1 MSSIHPLC
9 ITPSPFAYESWF
21 GYVLRISAANGS
33 SSPRKM
39 LKYAGLNEREI
50 KNPPVT
56 TIAALTN
63 KSLEKL
69 QSVAPMDS
77 SGNHQLAGKAVNR
90 FFHDTNYNKVCPR
103 CIQEHG
109 YIDARWDLYHYVA
122 CDKHKVW
129 LETTCSNCKHDLSW
143 LRPELLQCKCDATI
157 SQTNFDP
164 VPDHLL
170 ELSRVISAVFEGN
183 PISSSNLGFPCE
195 ALSRLSLQ
203 TLVGIV
209 GSLAA
214 RNHQF
219 KILTRRN
226 IENPTAKN
234 LCLGAAMVF
243 ADWPNNF
250 FTFLEW
256 DGSIPPSHEVNI
268 VERNKDLYF
277 SFFKMG
283 YPWNEVDFLFKYFC
297 LYAKLKK
304 LTIELNEGENFPISL
319 IRIIELST
327 EDLAAELGVNIAT
340 LKGNFQPI
348 TPTSD
353 SISNKRRY
361 DLGRKLLSRDVGKS
375 EVISTTLNI
384 PLNVINAILS
394 DNAEDALH
402 KNPKFKKGLDFDAFA
417 LKKHITENLLPSSY
431 SYKIQLVPFDKAMRS
446 RSLTGRVSLL
456 KALVNRQIWSY
467 RNDNID
473 TKAYLDEKDVEKY
486 LNCFDAPNHEI
497 VELGAAAKLLGCSVT
512 SLSQISTNGLIPY
525 VQYKNRRVIKNS
537 DLSNFQKNYII
548 LASLAKSLGRKVS
561 TLKRICEKNEI
572 RFVTSPQLRTYRP
585 LVILQKDYKKIKNI
599 ASAPK

>member
-1 MSSIHPLC
+1 MSLIQPLC

-77 SGNHQLAGKAVNR
+77 TGNHQLAGKTVNR
-90 FFHDTNYNKVCPR
+90 FFHDLNYNKVCPH
-103 CIQEHG
+103 CIKEHG

-129 LETTCSNCKHDLSW
+129 LETTCSTCKHDLNW

-164 VPDHLL
+164 VPDHLI
-170 ELSRVISAVFEGN
+170 ELSRIISAVFEGN

-226 IENPTAKN
+226 IESPTAKN

-243 ADWPNNF
+243 ADWPKNF
-250 FTFLEW
+250 FTFLDW

-283 YPWNEVDFLFKYFC
+283 YPWNEVEFLFKYFC
-297 LYAKLKK
+297 LYAKLKT
-304 LTIELNEGENFPISL
+304 LTFELIEDDVFPISF

-327 EDLAAELGVNIAT
+327 EDLATELGLNLASLKANI
-340 LKGNFQPI
+340 QPI
-348 TPTSD
+348 EPPSE
-353 SISNKRRY
+353 SISYNRRSDLKR
-361 DLGRKLLSRDVGKS
+361 KFLSRDLGKS

-384 PLNVINAILS
+384 PVNVINAILS
-394 DNAEDALH
+394 DNGDDAIY
-402 KNPKFKKGLDFDAFA
+402 KNPKFRKGLDFDALA
-417 LKKHITENLLPSSY
+417 LKKHITENLLPCVY
-431 SYKIQLVPFDKAMRS
+431 SYQIQLVPFDKAMRS
-446 RSLTGRVSLL
+446 RSVTGRVNLL
-456 KALVNRQIWSY
+456 KALVNGQIRSY
-467 RNDNID
+467 QIDNVN
-473 TKAYLDEKDVEKY
+473 TKAYLDEKDIKKY
-486 LNCFDAPNHEI
+486 LNCFDAPNHEV
-497 VELGAAAKLLGCSVT
+497 VELGTAAKLLGCSVST
-512 SLSQISTNGLIPY
+512 LSQISTNGLIPF

-548 LASLAKSLGRKVS
+548 LASLAKTLGRKVI
-561 TLKRICEKNEI
+561 TLKRICDKNEI

-585 LVILQKDYKKIKNI
+585 LVILQKDFKRIKNI
-599 ASAPK
+599 ASASK